1 LKGTIMREEPPAIR
15 HLIVSAYP
23 IEAGFGAAIVDAYRT
38 VVDGAGQSATVR
50 NLYSIGFDPVLR
62 AEERP
67 GDRARS
73 PSPDVAAELDLLD
86 RAAALVLVYPIWYGL
101 PPAMLIGYVDR
112 VLGANYSYRQF
123 RDRAGQPQLAG
134 KPLLSVSTSG
144 LPLAWLEAE
153 GQAMAI
159 RQILDVYLWRGFG
172 MQRSEHVMLDGIEP
186 GLSAADAERHLARVR
201 GAATRICAA
210 LAGRPVAAAF
220 EA

>member
-1 LKGTIMREEPPAIR
+1 MREEPPAIR

-23 IEAGFGAAIVDAYRT
+23 SETGFGAAVVDAYRA
-38 VVDGAGQSATVR
+38 VVDEAGQSATVR
-50 NLYSIGFDPVLR
+50 NLYAIGFDPVLR

-67 GDRARS
+67 GDPARS
-73 PSPDVAAELDLLD
+73 PRADVAAELDLLD
-86 RAAALVLVYPIWYGL
+86 QAAVLILVYPIWYGL

-123 RDRAGQPQLAG
+123 RDRAGQPQLVG
-134 KPLLSVSTSG
+134 KPLLSFSTSG
-144 LPLAWLEAE
+144 LPLAWLDAE

-172 MQRSEHVMLDGIEP
+172 MQRSEHVMLDGVEP
-186 GLSAADAERHLARVR
+186 GLTAADAERHLSKVR
-201 GAATRICAA
+201 AAATRMCAE